1 MNRNLF
7 HLAVVVAM
15 LAVIVAGCAQPQPIA
30 PTQGSTSGESG
41 AQSATSNNEATGEA
55 TRGGVFVEAS
65 IADAKMLNPIL
76 SSETASSAVSNMLF
90 PSLVGGDP
98 ETGAVTP
105 EGALAESW
113 TVSDDGLVW
122 TFKLRD
128 GIKWSD
134 GTPVTSADF
143 KFTYDAIGSDLVE
156 TPRKAILDGIQSIE
170 VPDPLTVVVTYADVR
185 CDAIQNLG
193 SGLLPSH
200 LYSADFSDVMTNTLN
215 TEPTVSAGPLLF
227 KSWTRDDNVTM
238 VRNEDYWEGAPY
250 MDGRIIKVV
259 PDTAAQL
266 TQLENGE
273 IDIMG
278 LQPDQLTTAKGLDN
292 VNIYNFKDDGYD
304 FLGLNLADPNDPKAG
319 QDENGKLVDQTP
331 HPILGDKA
339 VRQAIAHSLDY
350 ATIIDKVY
358 LGQGYQLAAN
368 VLPAVDWA
376 FDSSIQPYDYN
387 LDSAKQL
394 LEGAGWVD
402 SNGDGVREKDGKP
415 LELSLIT
422 NAGNT
427 TREDLGA
434 LVQDQLKQVGIKV
447 NFEAIDFGV
456 VVDRLL
462 GQTFDMVIIGWTGLG
477 TDPND
482 DAFWATEYDTP
493 GSGFN
498 FVSYHSD
505 KMDEL
510 LMQGKSVVGCK
521 TEDRAPFYKQIQQ
534 MIHDDVPYVFISG
547 GVGNTAYA
555 KRWANLDPKP
565 WSTYYNIHQW
575 YLKQ

>member
-1 MNRNLF
+1 MKRTTL
-7 HLAVVVAM
+7 HVTVLVAM
-15 LAVIVAGCAQPQPIA
+15 LAVMLAACAQPQPIA
-30 PTQGSTSGESG
+30 PTQGS
-41 AQSATSNNEATGEA
+41 SAGDSSSQPAAGGNDATGEA
-55 TRGGVFVEAS
+55 KPGGIFVDAN

-76 SSETASSAVSNMLF
+76 SSETASQAVNAMLF
-90 PSLVGGDP
+90 PSLIGVDP
-98 ETGAVTP
+98 DTGAVTP
-105 EGALAESW
+105 DGALAESW
-113 TVSDDGLVW
+113 TVSDDGLIW

-143 KFTYDAIGSDLVE
+143 KFTYDAVASDKVE
-156 TPRKAILDGIQSIE
+156 TPRKANLDGIKSIE
-170 VPDPLTVVVTYADVR
+170 APDPLSVVVTYDSVR
-185 CDAIQNLG
+185 CDAIQNVGLQ
-193 SGLLPSH
+193 LLPSH
-200 LYSADFSDVMTNTLN
+200 LYKTDFSDIMTNTLN
-215 TEPTVSAGPLLF
+215 TEPTVSAGPLIF
-227 KSWTRDDNVTM
+227 KSWTRDDNITM
-238 VRNEDYWEGAPY
+238 VRNDGYWEGKPY
-250 MDGRIIKVV
+250 MDGRIIKIV

-278 LQPDQLTTAKGLDN
+278 LEPDQLTTAKGFDN

-304 FLGLNLADPNDPKAG
+304 FVGLNLADPNDPKAG
-319 QDENGKLVDQTP
+319 RDENGKLIDQTP

-376 FDSSIQPYDYN
+376 YDASLKPYDYN
-387 LDSAKQL
+387 LETAKKL
-394 LEGAGWVD
+394 LEDGGWVD
-402 SNGDGVREKDGKP
+402 SDGDGVREKDGKP

-422 NAGNT
+422 NAGNKV
-427 TREDLGA
+427 REDLGA

-462 GQTFDMVIIGWTGLG
+462 GQKFDMVIIGWTGLG

-482 DAFWATEYDTP
+482 DAFWSTQYDTP

-505 KMDEL
+505 EMDKL
-510 LMQGKSVVGCK
+510 LEQGKSVVGCK
-521 TEDRAPFYKQIQQ
+521 PEDRAPFYKQIQKL
-534 MIHDDVPYVFISG
+534 INDDVPYVFISG